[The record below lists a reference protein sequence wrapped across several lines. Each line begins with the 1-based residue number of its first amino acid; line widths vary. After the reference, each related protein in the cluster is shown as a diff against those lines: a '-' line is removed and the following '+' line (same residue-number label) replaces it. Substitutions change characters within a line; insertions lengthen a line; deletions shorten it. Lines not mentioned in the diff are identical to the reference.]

1 MSNSSPSL
9 LAPGA
14 RRPRP
19 AVRFS
24 WVWIGVAPFFL
35 FATLFLFLPSF
46 VLFVGSFQD
55 AKGNFTFANIA
66 GLFTPSILSAY
77 WITIRISAVTA
88 VMGGLFGFLIIYS
101 ALLGGLPRWV
111 RTALST
117 FSGVASNFAGVP
129 LAFAFI
135 ATLGRLGLVTVLLRD
150 VFHINIYDG
159 GFSLYSFWGLSLTYL
174 YFQFP
179 LMVLIITPALE
190 GLEARLARGGGEP
203 GRIPVA
209 VLALRR
215 AADLAAFSAGDD
227 DPAFR
232 QCLRRVRHGAFTH
245 RWDDQPGDDPDRLAD
260 QGRRAAQRR
269 AGICVGVG
277 HGGGDGGLD
286 GRLLRPAPPE
296 RTLDAVIMKIRN
308 LWSWLWV
315 VLGTLYFFVPLLATF
330 EFSLR
335 AKKGVLSFLA
345 YQRVLQDPQFIKT
358 FLFSLEMGVLTIIAS
373 LILVAPT
380 AYWIR
385 MRLPQLRPVVEFIT
399 LMPFVVPAIVL
410 VFGLIRVYSGGF
422 LPLTNFKAGTNI
434 LLVGGY
440 MVLALPYMYRAVDN
454 GLAAIDVRTLTE
466 AAQSLGAGLGDD
478 PAADYPPQPARG
490 AAQRGLPDPGDGDR
504 RVHDRQLPGGHE
516 RVRPLHVAGGAE

>member
-1 MSNSSPSL
+1 MSNSSSSL
-9 LAPGA
+9 LASDA

-190 GLEARLARGGGEP
+190 GLKRDWREAAENLGASQWQYWRYVALPILLPSLLGTMILLFGNAFGAYATALSLTGGMINLVTILIGSQIKGDVLHNVGLGYALALGM
-203 GRIPVA
+203 VVVMA
-209 VLALRR
+209 VSMAGYYALRR
-215 AADLAAFSAGDD
+215 RSE
-227 DPAFR
+227 
-232 QCLRRVRHGAFTH
+232 
-245 RWDDQPGDDPDRLAD
+245 RW
-260 QGRRAAQRR
+260 
-269 AGICVGVG
+269 
-277 HGGGDGGLD
+277 
-286 GRLLRPAPPE
+286 
-296 RTLDAVIMKIRN
+296 
-308 LWSWLWV
+308 
-315 VLGTLYFFVPLLATF
+315 
-330 EFSLR
+330 
-335 AKKGVLSFLA
+335 
-345 YQRVLQDPQFIKT
+345 
-358 FLFSLEMGVLTIIAS
+358 
-373 LILVAPT
+373 
-380 AYWIR
+380 
-385 MRLPQLRPVVEFIT
+385 MR
-399 LMPFVVPAIVL
+399 
-410 VFGLIRVYSGGF
+410 S
-422 LPLTNFKAGTNI
+422 
-434 LLVGGY
+434 
-440 MVLALPYMYRAVDN
+440 
-454 GLAAIDVRTLTE
+454 
-466 AAQSLGAGLGDD
+466 S
-478 PAADYPPQPARG
+478 
-490 AAQRGLPDPGDGDR
+490 
-504 RVHDRQLPGGHE
+504 
-516 RVRPLHVAGGAE
+516 